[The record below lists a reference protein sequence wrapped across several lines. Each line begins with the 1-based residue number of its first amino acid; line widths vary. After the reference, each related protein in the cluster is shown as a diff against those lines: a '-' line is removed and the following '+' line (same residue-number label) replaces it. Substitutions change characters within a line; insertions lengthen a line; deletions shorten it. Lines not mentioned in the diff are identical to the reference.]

1 MYDKRS
7 FNHDGKEYEI
17 RIASDGHTIHIRAFL
32 NGKPAN
38 GYTYSVEVSTQVD
51 SQMTGALSNPIEELI
66 KTAIANVKNSSWEN
80 DVVGVNASGNEEA

>member
-38 GYTYSVEVSTQVD
+38 GYTYSVEVLTKAEISGT
-51 SQMTGALSNPIEELI
+51 SINPYEQLVE
-66 KTAIANVKNSSWEN
+66 TAITDVKNGTWESY
-80 DVVGVNASGNEEA
+80 VAAVNAPI